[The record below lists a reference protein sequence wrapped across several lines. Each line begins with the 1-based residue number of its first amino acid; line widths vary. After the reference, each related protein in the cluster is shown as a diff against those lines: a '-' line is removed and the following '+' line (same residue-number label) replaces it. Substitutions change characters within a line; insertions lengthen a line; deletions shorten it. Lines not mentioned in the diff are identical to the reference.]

1 MNKNSIAKDT
11 ITLTAIQIFLQV
23 LSLLLNIF
31 ITRNLGTST
40 VGIASL
46 IYTFYG
52 FATVISTGNIFV
64 STSRFVSE
72 EISKPKGSPNK
83 IFLYAIFFCITL
95 SVSVGSI
102 IFIFSDFLGSQIL
115 KNPDTVKA
123 IRIISFCL
131 PLSAL
136 CACIKG
142 YFHAYRKILIPSA
155 SEALEFFIRS
165 GIIAFLV
172 VFMVKSNKMSIFSA
186 IAISLFVAE
195 IFGCLFLIIAF
206 FRSKDKDNKS
216 KSASMGFLK
225 FIRLTIPIIL
235 NSYIISI
242 LSSTNEA
249 LLPLTLKQFGS
260 STDLALSQYGIFE
273 AIILPTIFFP
283 SVVLC
288 CLSCILVPEISRER
302 IANNHLKVSSLI
314 EKSLKQ
320 TFVFSIFVV
329 IIILSYGKD
338 IGILLS
344 GDAFSGNAIVVLA
357 PVIPFIYLEIILEGI
372 LRGLGKHSFSTLN
385 YLVEYIIRIS
395 VLLICVPLIGFYG
408 IIISYFASNI
418 VCNISRIII
427 ITKTTNFIFNAV
439 DLVLVPAFSAVFSWQ
454 LGTIIKKL
462 IPIHNLP
469 IILEIAVYS
478 IFTGIIYLF
487 INKVITSMSQNQ
499 PSVKDKNL
507 QISK

>member
-1 MNKNSIAKDT
+1 MGKNSIAKDT
-11 ITLTAIQIFLQV
+11 IILTAIQIFLQT

-31 ITRNLGTST
+31 ITRNLGSST

-52 FATVISTGNIFV
+52 FAAVISTGNIFI

-72 EISKPKGSPNK
+72 EISRETGNPQK
-83 IFLYAIFFCITL
+83 IFLYAIFFCISL
-95 SVSVGSI
+95 SISVSSI
-102 IFIFSDFLGSQIL
+102 IFIFSNFLGSQVL
-115 KNPDTVKA
+115 KNPNTIYA
-123 IRIISFCL
+123 IKIISFCL

-136 CACIKG
+136 SSCIKG

-165 GIIAFLV
+165 GIISFLA
-172 VFMVKSNKMSIFSA
+172 VFMVKSDKMSIFSA
-186 IAISLFVAE
+186 IAISILISE
-195 IFGCLFLIIAF
+195 ILGCLFLIISF
-206 FRSKDKDNKS
+206 LKS
-216 KSASMGFLK
+216 KVNENTSNKASISFLR

-249 LLPLTLKQFGS
+249 LLPLTLKQFGN
-260 STDLALSQYGIFE
+260 STNLALSQYGIFE

-302 IANNHLKVSSLI
+302 VANNHLKVSSLI
-314 EKSLKQ
+314 EKTLKQ
-320 TFVFSIFVV
+320 TFIFSIFIV
-329 IIILSYGKD
+329 IIMFTYGKD
-338 IGILLS
+338 IGIMLS

-418 VCNISRIII
+418 ICNISRIVI
-427 ITKTTNFIFNAV
+427 ITKTTNYIFDSV
-439 DLVLVPAFSAVFSWQ
+439 DLVLVPAFSAIITWQ
-454 LGTIIKKL
+454 LGAIFKKIIPISILPTII
-462 IPIHNLP
+462 
-469 IILEIAVYS
+469 EIAIYS
-478 IFTGIIYLF
+478 IVTGIIYIF
-487 INKVITSMSQNQ
+487 INKVIASIKQNQ
-499 PSVKDKNL
+499 SVVKDKKL
-507 QISK
+507 LLSK